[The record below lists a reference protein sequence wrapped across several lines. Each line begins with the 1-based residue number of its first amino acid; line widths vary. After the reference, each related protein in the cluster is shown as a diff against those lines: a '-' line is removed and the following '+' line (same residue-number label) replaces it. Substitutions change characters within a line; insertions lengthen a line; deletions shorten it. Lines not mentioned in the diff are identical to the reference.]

1 MSGKRLVVLVVL
13 VLCFLPNLLRAE
25 PETPQ
30 PAALNP
36 DVGDAQLVLDL
47 FVTRSTE
54 EVDIK
59 QSGVAVM
66 FGLSSRMTGILQFAK
81 ADVPWSENKDGLLV
95 EGRVRFYLGRN
106 SRTTTAGQ
114 R

>member
-1 MSGKRLVVLVVL
+1 MSTRRFAFVVAF
-13 VLCFLPNLLRAE
+13 VLCLVPSVLIAD
-25 PETPQ
+25 
-30 PAALNP
+30 PAADYSAGLNP

-81 ADVPWSENKDGLLV
+81 ADVPWGANKDGLLV
-95 EGRVRFYLGRN
+95 EGRVRFYLGRK